1 MHNTN
6 DCDLRE
12 QKPANARAHLNEK
25 KQTTEQ
31 KQNLKK
37 KTRIFFDVCCWI
49 KRGYSLLNV
58 YLSDQMLKTISTNNK
73 ILRTFDL
80 IAVHTSART
89 RKLPRELSTH

>member
-37 KTRIFFDVCCWI
+37 KQEYFLMFVVE
-49 KRGYSLLNV
+49 LNAA
-58 YLSDQMLKTISTNNK
+58 I
-73 ILRTFDL
+73 
-80 IAVHTSART
+80 HC
-89 RKLPRELSTH
+89 